1 MHLQRHL
8 VGDAVVVD
16 IEAGGA
22 VVVDIEVEIAVVVSK
37 RIKEEE
43 EAVAIARRGRHRR
56 RGPTNARPPIRKAK
70 KTKIKSKKIELLNA
84 AKQTEIRYFIDE
96 ILADQIG
103 DDKEP
108 LITTLVVKG
117 TRESKEASVDF
128 LDMKISDGVISENVR
143 KPILDVIQ
151 RFTVKR

>member
-1 MHLQRHL
+1 M
-8 VGDAVVVD
+8 D
-16 IEAGGA
+16 IE
-22 VVVDIEVEIAVVVSK
+22 VVSK

-43 EAVAIARRGRHRR
+43 EVVAIARRGRHRR
-56 RGPTNARPPIRKAK
+56 RGPTNARPPIRKPK
-70 KTKIKSKKIELLNA
+70 KTKVKSKKIELLNA

-96 ILADQIG
+96 ILADQVG

-128 LDMKISDGVISENVR
+128 LDTKISDGVISENVR

>member
-1 MHLQRHL
+1 M
-8 VGDAVVVD
+8 
-16 IEAGGA
+16 
-22 VVVDIEVEIAVVVSK
+22 VVSK

-70 KTKIKSKKIELLNA
+70 KTKVKSKKIELLNA
-84 AKQTEIRYFIDE
+84 SKQTEIRYFIDE

>member
-1 MHLQRHL
+1 MADSRKI
-8 VGDAVVVD
+8 GD
-16 IEAGGA
+16 
-22 VVVDIEVEIAVVVSK
+22 
-37 RIKEEE
+37 EEE
-43 EAVAIARRGRHRR
+43 GVDIARRGRHRR
-56 RGPTNARPPIRKAK
+56 RGPSNARPPIRKPK
-70 KTKIKSKKIELLNA
+70 RVKIKSKKIELLNA

-96 ILADQIG
+96 ILTNYSITLG

-128 LDMKISDGVISENVR
+128 LDMKIADGVISENVR
-143 KPILDVIQ
+143 NPILDVIR

>member
-1 MHLQRHL
+1 M
-8 VGDAVVVD
+8 
-16 IEAGGA
+16 
-22 VVVDIEVEIAVVVSK
+22 VVVSK